1 MTAHRV
7 LLWDFDGTLGQRPGH
22 WSGAVLE
29 ALDAS
34 RPGHGYQQAQIAKV
48 LWTGFP
54 WHDPDTVH
62 LHLGDPNAW
71 WQHMSAVL
79 TSALMRLGLTRSH
92 ATRAAALVRERYTDP
107 AGWLLYDDTIP
118 ALTEL
123 SRRGWRHVVLSN
135 HVPELPAIIKS
146 LGLAPHLAAIV
157 NSASTGYEKP
167 HPQAFRLALAAADR
181 PDRIWMIGDNPT
193 ADIAGARAAGID
205 AILVRT
211 SNPGLRHHAP
221 DLTTVPDLITAADG
235 VAR

>member
-1 MTAHRV
+1 
-7 LLWDFDGTLGQRPGH
+7 
-22 WSGAVLE
+22 
-29 ALDAS
+29 
-34 RPGHGYQQAQIAKV
+34 
-48 LWTGFP
+48 
-54 WHDPDTVH
+54 
-62 LHLGDPNAW
+62 
-71 WQHMSAVL
+71 
-79 TSALMRLGLTRSH
+79 
-92 ATRAAALVRERYTDP
+92 VRERYTDP